1 MTWKVPSKKHP
12 EFRRDIR
19 VGEEG
24 KVLGL
29 ADEEGRQVILQVVVS
44 LPEGPRQI
52 TSAVYPKTIMLTSE
66 YKLTEAGKE
75 LSAAAEA
82 AAASASASTSCAEEK
97 ASSVPQWL
105 RGDSDMAVIKQAKWS
120 KSLVCDRD
128 DLMRIN
134 YIKSRVASGL
144 EALHEV
150 LPQFTEKDL
159 VVAQRQNKQ
168 GAWKSELWTN
178 RDFDAYEIILAPYSS
193 QLKDTHLTQSAHA
206 VVGLPKHGVGAH
218 PSGGSLALDGR
229 SRMFIAHSNTMDE
242 LEHKGSLYWVVAR
255 PSDDSLCNLSTDTF
269 AWEQKVLVQ
278 LPGHK
283 KKKVVAMSRSID
295 ALPSIPVIVNK
306 KPIEKYTQL
315 VLYQKER
322 EKVKGT
328 PSSST

>member
-1 MTWKVPSKKHP
+1 M
-12 EFRRDIR
+12 
-19 VGEEG
+19 
-24 KVLGL
+24 
-29 ADEEGRQVILQVVVS
+29 ADEEGRQVILQVVVG

-52 TSAVYPKTIMLTSE
+52 TQAVYPKSIMLTSE
-66 YKLTEAGKE
+66 YNLTEAGKE

-82 AAASASASTSCAEEK
+82 AAASSSTSCAEEK
-97 ASSVPQWL
+97 GSSVPQWL
-105 RGDSDMAVIKQAKWS
+105 RGDSEFNAVIKQTKWY
-120 KSLVCDRD
+120 KSLVCDKD
-128 DLMRIN
+128 DLRRLS

-242 LEHKGSLYWVVAR
+242 LEHTGSLYWVVAR
-255 PSDDSLCNLSTDTF
+255 SSDDSLCNLSTDTF

-278 LPGHK
+278 LPGNK
-283 KKKVVAMSRSID
+283 KNKVVAVSRSID
-295 ALPSIPVIVNK
+295 ALPAIPVIVNK

-322 EKVKGT
+322 DKANRSTGIHVGT